1 LERKILRESTQVFAD
16 ELFGGRLVELC
27 RSERGIGL
35 LLAVQ
40 KADIMSQAFPNATL
54 DQPLKCVIVED
65 EPLAAEILAEY
76 VNQTPFLE
84 LTHICYDAIKALD
97 VVRQN
102 PVDVMFLDINLPKLN
117 GLDFLK
123 TLLHQPRV
131 IITSA
136 YHQYAVEGFE
146 LQVVDYLLKPIEF
159 ARYAKAVNKLLKPQR
174 HPDAAPQRPA
184 EHLVRPYYFFTV
196 SKRSVKIYLDEI
208 LYVESMKDAVT
219 IVTKNKSYNTHYQ
232 LGELENLM
240 RSDNF
245 LRIHRSFLVAVDK
258 IESFSA
264 SEVEVGGRTLPIGRS
279 HKTYV
284 MEKLGRGQGEK
295 IA

>member
-1 LERKILRESTQVFAD
+1 MN
-16 ELFGGRLVELC
+16 
-27 RSERGIGL
+27 
-35 LLAVQ
+35 
-40 KADIMSQAFPNATL
+40 MSMPQTTPQFPSP
-54 DQPLKCVIVED
+54 QFPHPLKCIIVED

-117 GLDFLK
+117 GLEFLN

-146 LQVVDYLLKPIEF
+146 LQVTDYLLKPIEF
-159 ARYAKAVNKLLKPQR
+159 GRYTKAVNKLLKPQR
-174 HPDAAPQRPA
+174 HADSVVPKPA

-208 LYVESMKDAVT
+208 LFVESLKDSVS
-219 IVTKNKSYNTHYQ
+219 IVTKAKAYNTHYQ
-232 LGELENLM
+232 LGELEDLM

-245 LRIHRSFLVAVDK
+245 LRIHRSFMVAIDK

-264 SEVEVGGRTLPIGRS
+264 SEVEIAGRTLPIGRS
-279 HKTYV
+279 HKLYV
-284 MEKLGRGQGEK
+284 MEKLGKGSGGSKVQ
-295 IA
+295 